1 MRNPTASSGQNSQWC
16 AGSCWPRVQTLTR
29 AVVRG
34 RKFVE
39 VICGSCSVGI
49 AHGIWRPGGNITSSS
64 SSPELAK
71 KLKDQCQQTHTWTT
85 CKFPAEN
92 AIEESQGRGKSDD
105 TPTDVLTAKG
115 AVVEGAQAMMRSV
128 KLLGDRGIPEC
139 LFIQLLEWQVDRLVS
154 RNSLYHLLEHLG
166 VN

>member
-1 MRNPTASSGQNSQWC
+1 
-16 AGSCWPRVQTLTR
+16 LTR
-29 AVVRG
+29 AVVCG
-34 RKFVE
+34 RKSVE
-39 VICGSCSVGI
+39 VICGSCSVGN
-49 AHGIWRPGGNITSSS
+49 AHGIWRAGGYVTSSS

-85 CKFPAEN
+85 YKFPAEN
-92 AIEESQGRGKSDD
+92 EKEESQGRGKSDD

-115 AVVEGAQAMMRSV
+115 AVMEGAQAMMRSV

-139 LFIQLLEWQVDRLVS
+139 LFIQFLEWQVDRLVS
-154 RNSLYHLLEHLG
+154 RIFLYHLLEHLG

>member
-1 MRNPTASSGQNSQWC
+1 VG
-16 AGSCWPRVQTLTR
+16 AGSFWHRVQTLTR
-29 AVVRG
+29 AVVCG
-34 RKFVE
+34 RKSVE
-39 VICGSCSVGI
+39 VICGSCSVDN
-49 AHGIWRPGGNITSSS
+49 AHGIWRSGGDVTSSS
-64 SSPELAK
+64 SRPELGK

-85 CKFPAEN
+85 YKFPAEN
-92 AIEESQGRGKSDD
+92 AKEESQGRGKSDD

-115 AVVEGAQAMMRSV
+115 AVMEGAQAIMRSV